1 VRWFRLGHALRS
13 SLWFIPVSCVA
24 GGVILS
30 FLTIAIDRASNN
42 SLIPQTFTGDAQS
55 ALQILSTVAASMVT
69 LTGLVLT
76 IVLVVVQ
83 LANGQYGPRVVRTF
97 LQDKPSQFAIGVFVA
112 TFAHAMLAMREV
124 HGDTVP
130 GLAIVVA
137 YILIVVSIV
146 VLILYVHHIG
156 RSLRV
161 SSIIDSVGDDTLR
174 LVDARFQPGRVTHDD
189 PNAVRARKSGVLFA
203 TDEPLL
209 VDLAREADVVLE
221 LVPAV
226 GDFVP
231 MDGELVRIHGPAS
244 RVDTDRLRAAL
255 VLGRERT
262 LNNDAAYGIRM
273 LVDVA
278 THALSDNVDPTTAVQ
293 VVDRLQDVMRRLGT
307 RRFPDPACYDDDG
320 TLRLVVPRV
329 SWEGYVHMAFD
340 EIVDFGGDATQVCRR
355 VLAAL
360 DDLEA
365 VVDEDRRPALRQVR
379 QRLFDRARAS
389 LVADDQGLGSGAD
402 LMTRP
407 DGDALRLS
415 R

>member
-1 VRWFRLGHALRS
+1 VRWFRLGHSLRS

-30 FLTIAIDRASNN
+30 FITIAIDRASNG
-42 SLIPQTFTGDAQS
+42 SLVPQTFTGDAQS

-76 IVLVVVQ
+76 VVLVVVQ

-174 LVDARFQPGRVTHDD
+174 LVDARFEPGAPAPRD
-189 PNAVRARKSGVLFA
+189 PNVICARKSGVLFA
-203 TDEPLL
+203 TNEPVL
-209 VDLAREADVVLE
+209 VEVAREADVVLE
-221 LVPAV
+221 VIPAV

-231 MDGELVRIHGPAS
+231 LDGQLVRVHGPAS
-244 RVDTDRLRAAL
+244 GVDAERLRGAL

-278 THALSDNVDPTTAVQ
+278 VHALSDNVDPTTAVQ
-293 VVDRLQDVMRRLGT
+293 VVDRLHDVMRRLGT
-307 RRFPDPACYDDDG
+307 RRLPGPECYDDHG
-320 TLRLVVPRV
+320 SLRLMVPRV

-340 EIVDFGGDATQVCRR
+340 EVIDFGADSVQVCRR

-360 DDLEA
+360 EDLERA
-365 VVDEDRRPALRQVR
+365 LGEDRRPALRQAR
-379 QRLFDRARAS
+379 QRLFDRSGAS

-402 LMTRP
+402 LMTKP
-407 DGDALRLS
+407 DGAALRLS

>member
-1 VRWFRLGHALRS
+1 MRWFRLGHSLRS

-24 GGVILS
+24 AGVLLS
-30 FLTIAIDRASNN
+30 FATIAIDRASNG
-42 SLIPQTFTGDAQS
+42 SLVPQTFTGDAQS

-76 IVLVVVQ
+76 VVLVVVQ

-174 LVDARFQPGRVTHDD
+174 LVDARFEPGAPSQSD
-189 PNAVRARKSGVLFA
+189 PNVICARRSGVLFA
-203 TDEPLL
+203 TDEPML
-209 VDLAREADVVLE
+209 VDVARQADVVLE

-231 MDGELVRIHGPAS
+231 LDGQLVLIHGTAA
-244 RVDTDRLRAAL
+244 RVDVERLRGAL

-278 THALSDNVDPTTAVQ
+278 VHALSDNVDPTTAVQ
-293 VVDRLQDVMRRLGT
+293 VVDRLHDVLRRLGT
-307 RRFPDPACYDDDG
+307 RRLPGPECYDDHG
-320 TLRLVVPRV
+320 SLRLLVPRV

-340 EIVDFGGDATQVCRR
+340 EVVDFGADSVQVCRR

-360 DDLEA
+360 DDLERA
-365 VVDEDRRPALRQVR
+365 LGEDRRPALRQER
-379 QRLFDRARAS
+379 QRLFDRSGAS
-389 LVADDQGLGSGAD
+389 IVADDQGLGSGAD
-402 LMTRP
+402 LMARP
-407 DGDALRLS
+407 DGDAVRLS